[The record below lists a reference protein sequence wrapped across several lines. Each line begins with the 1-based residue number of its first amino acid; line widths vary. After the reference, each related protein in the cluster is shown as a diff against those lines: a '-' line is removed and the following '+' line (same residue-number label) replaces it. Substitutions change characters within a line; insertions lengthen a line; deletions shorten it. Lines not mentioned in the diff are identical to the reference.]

1 MPDFAI
7 SQLLEGFGEFRLREY
22 SMRKLTTILITLFIL
37 SAQGSAIADPPVP
50 TDFNERI
57 AFPGECYGRT
67 DTPHLSMH
75 VPGTV
80 NVLARTYCPKTGVS
94 INSRLLRIY
103 QGIEVEKTA
112 SKNGIGLVTVS
123 ISMKCIW
130 KKGNPEIKY
139 RIYSTHRLSNGRSG
153 ETKQEASLK
162 C

>member
-7 SQLLEGFGEFRLREY
+7 SQLLEGFGEFRLREH
-22 SMRKLTTILITLFIL
+22 SMRKLTTILIALYFL
-37 SAQGSAIADPPVP
+37 SAQGSAIAEPPVP

-94 INSRLLRIY
+94 INSRLVRIY

-139 RIYSTHRLSNGRSG
+139 RIYSTHRLSNGRRG

>member
-1 MPDFAI
+1 
-7 SQLLEGFGEFRLREY
+7 
-22 SMRKLTTILITLFIL
+22 MRKFTTILITIFFL
-37 SAQGSAIADPPVP
+37 SAQASAIAEPPVP
-50 TDFNERI
+50 TDLDERI

-94 INSRLLRIY
+94 INSRLIRLY

-112 SKNGIGLVTVS
+112 NKNGIGLVTVS

-139 RIYSTHRLSNGRSG
+139 RIYSTHRLSNGRIG

>member
-1 MPDFAI
+1 
-7 SQLLEGFGEFRLREY
+7 
-22 SMRKLTTILITLFIL
+22 MRKLTTILITLFIL

-94 INSRLLRIY
+94 INSRLVRIY

-139 RIYSTHRLSNGRSG
+139 RIYSTHRLSNSRSG

>member
-1 MPDFAI
+1 M
-7 SQLLEGFGEFRLREY
+7 RVLRFL
-22 SMRKLTTILITLFIL
+22 LTTSLVFATLTPA
-37 SAQGSAIADPPVP
+37 SAEPPTGFDPS
-50 TDFNERI
+50 ERI

-94 INSRLLRIY
+94 INSRLVRIH

-112 SKNGIGLVTVS
+112 SKNGIGLDTVS

-139 RIYSTHRLSNGRSG
+139 RIHSTHRLSNGRSG
-153 ETKQEASLK
+153 ETTREASLK